1 MQIINTKILTLQQE
15 EQIDKLWNEEYPIKL
30 ANRFKLLLEGVQNYN
45 HYILED
51 EQQNLRAWAVDFEK
65 ENEIRF
71 SIIVRSDQKG
81 KGLGSSLV
89 EKLKLENE
97 EFFGWV
103 IDHDNDIKS
112 NGKNYKT
119 PMPFYLK
126 HGFSMLKDFRIES
139 EIISAVKIKWTTKI
153 K

>member
-1 MQIINTKILTLQQE
+1 MQIIKTKILTPQQE
-15 EQIDKLWNEEYPIKL
+15 EQIDKLWNEEYAVKL
-30 ANRFKLLLEGVQNYN
+30 ADRFKLLLEGVQNYN

-51 EQQNLRAWAVDFEK
+51 EQQNLRAWAVDFDK

-97 EFFGWV
+97 EFYGWV

-112 NGKNYKT
+112 NGENYKT
-119 PMPFYLK
+119 PIPF
-126 HGFSMLKDFRIES
+126 I
-139 EIISAVKIKWTTKI
+139 
-153 K
+153 